1 MADGK
6 TGKTG
11 LRRYSFTLAFLAF
24 ILSLYSY
31 FSFVAY
37 AGFWD
42 GYMSEQELRQNP
54 LAPYF
59 DWSSFVMGCWFV
71 CLGIAEGRMNIRKA
85 FIASAA
91 IYLVI
96 VAIAASVDIY
106 IITNYTDSSG
116 G

>member
-6 TGKTG
+6 NGKTG

-42 GYMSEQELRQNP
+42 GYMSEQELRQ
-54 LAPYF
+54 
-59 DWSSFVMGCWFV
+59 
-71 CLGIAEGRMNIRKA
+71 IRLPP
-85 FIASAA
+85 ISTG
-91 IYLVI
+91 
-96 VAIAASVDIY
+96 AAS
-106 IITNYTDSSG
+106 SWGAGLFASELPKAE
-116 G
+116 